1 MRVLIEKL
9 ELLFNAKLYQVRI
22 DQMSDGSLRLAVWNG
37 FDMAKDL
44 KYIIFNGN
52 SQDGCV
58 FVDNN
63 AQLLFKIL
71 SQSAN
76 NYKLSVLKNG
86 NEIIGESI
94 DC

>member
-1 MRVLIEKL
+1 M
-9 ELLFNAKLYQVRI
+9 LLFNTKHYQVRI
-22 DQMSDGSLRLAVWNG
+22 DQMSDGNLRLAVWNG
-37 FDMAKDL
+37 FDMAKDP

-52 SQDGCV
+52 GNSQDGYV
-58 FVDNN
+58 FVDNK

-94 DC
+94 DY